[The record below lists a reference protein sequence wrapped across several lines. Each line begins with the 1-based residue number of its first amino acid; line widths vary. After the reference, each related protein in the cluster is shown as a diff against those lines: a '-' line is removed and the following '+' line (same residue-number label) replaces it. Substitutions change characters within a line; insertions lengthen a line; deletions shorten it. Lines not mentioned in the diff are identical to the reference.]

1 MLSFLRKYKKGC
13 ILLCIMLFICGSTAF
28 AEYDKVI
35 DEITNSRKESIYNL
49 ELNAPFSKDSSGVRE
64 VIDPETGS
72 LSASINLFALN
83 GRGGIESCSI
93 SLTYSTA
100 YATLNEET
108 VKNTDGKYINTI
120 LNKRGDIDMF
130 KGNMGMMLGALMGV
144 AMLGVGV
151 AMLSNTKA
159 ARRRRMI
166 KRAVK
171 TVNNVGSAMQKMTA
185 F

>member
-1 MLSFLRKYKKGC
+1 MYKF
-13 ILLCIMLFICGSTAF
+13 FIS
-28 AEYDKVI
+28 
-35 DEITNSRKESIYNL
+35 
-49 ELNAPFSKDSSGVRE
+49 
-64 VIDPETGS
+64 
-72 LSASINLFALN
+72 
-83 GRGGIESCSI
+83 
-93 SLTYSTA
+93 
-100 YATLNEET
+100 
-108 VKNTDGKYINTI
+108 GKYINTI

-144 AMLGVGV
+144 TMLGVGV

>member
-1 MLSFLRKYKKGC
+1 MYKF
-13 ILLCIMLFICGSTAF
+13 FIS
-28 AEYDKVI
+28 
-35 DEITNSRKESIYNL
+35 
-49 ELNAPFSKDSSGVRE
+49 
-64 VIDPETGS
+64 
-72 LSASINLFALN
+72 
-83 GRGGIESCSI
+83 
-93 SLTYSTA
+93 
-100 YATLNEET
+100 
-108 VKNTDGKYINTI
+108 GKYINTI
-120 LNKRGDIDMF
+120 LIKRGDIDMF